1 MNELE
6 IILSTALTF
15 SILFNI
21 FVIIYARSA
30 ISRLLYVSGELG
42 DLKDMIVS
50 FSNHISS
57 IYEMEMF
64 YGDQTLE
71 DLMQH
76 AKSFNEQLETFD
88 FIYSLTEDGAL
99 EQGSEEIDIE
109 NNTDPAEA

>member
-1 MNELE
+1 MFHL
-6 IILSTALTF
+6 LSP
-15 SILFNI
+15 ILFNI

-42 DLKDMIVS
+42 DLRDMIVS

-88 FIYSLTEDGAL
+88 FIYSLTEDGVL